1 MNLRVLPHA
10 VPVSLLVPLCVLAL
24 CLPCQASGSA
34 DNLLDDTALAQLE
47 ARAQQ
52 ANPREQCFLYTEL
65 VQQMT
70 AIAGKQLREGDSDHA
85 SATLKRVERYATL
98 IHMNLAR
105 DTKRLKQAEMTMH
118 AATRRLGEF
127 LHLVSPEDKV
137 VLEATLKQLDKVNE
151 ELLTQVFAH

>member
-10 VPVSLLVPLCVLAL
+10 VLVPLCVLVL
-24 CLPCQASGSA
+24 CLPCRAASSA
-34 DNLLDDTALAQLE
+34 DSTLDETALAQLE

-70 AIAGKQLREGDSDHA
+70 AIAGKQLLAGDSDRA
-85 SATLKRVERYATL
+85 SATLKRVERYANL
-98 IHMNLAR
+98 IHMSLAR
-105 DTKRLKQAEMTMH
+105 DTRRLKEAEMGMH
-118 AATRRLGEF
+118 TASRRLGEF